1 MKKDERILSELMCLA
16 EDIDHSGSRR
26 LPRIA
31 AAVVYRKEIV
41 GYGVCCRRSD
51 PLQKKFGRTPDAIY
65 LHAEISAI
73 KNAIKR
79 ERSVDFLRSSTL
91 YVARAKIIGGE
102 FVSGLA
108 KPCAGCQR
116 AISAFN
122 IPKVIWTEDMIGG

>member
-1 MKKDERILSELMCLA
+1 MRKDDRILHELRCIA
-16 EDIDHSGSRR
+16 EDMPNEK

-31 AAVVYRKEIV
+31 AAIVYKKEIV

-51 PLQKKFGRTPDAIY
+51 PLQKRFGRTPDAIY

-79 ERSVDFLRSSTL
+79 ERNIDFLKQSTL

-108 KPCAGCQR
+108 KPCVGCQR
-116 AISAFN
+116 AINTFE
-122 IPKVIWTEDMIGG
+122 IPRVIWSKDNEV